1 VINKRSGVCLQE
13 TRGLRAKLKEDGLI
27 TNKLGVSLTK
37 IHAKGYKAILTVR
50 SPNNGLN

>member
-27 TNKLGVSLTK
+27 TNKLGGLFNKNTREGVR
-37 IHAKGYKAILTVR
+37 GYTDRPI
-50 SPNNGLN
+50 SEQ